1 MLVLGI
7 VLFVLI
13 ALSWGATLLLKFA
26 LWPAI
31 VFTVL
36 VVLLFVG
43 LLVFRHLRAA
53 SRAAALEREL
63 LKQAADQ
70 AARVRPDQRPEIL
83 ALREQM
89 KAGIAALKRSKL
101 GAKGGRSALYAL
113 PWYMFVGPPA
123 AGKTTAIERS
133 GLAFAGGKTGTSKV
147 RGTAGTRN
155 CDWWFTRDAI
165 LLDTAG
171 RFATQDD
178 DRDEWRAFLDLLKR
192 HRPHRPVDGLVVAL
206 SIADVMS
213 APEAQIEEVAQQLRE
228 RIDELM
234 VQLEMVVPIYVL
246 FTKAD
251 LIAGFVEFWGDYGK
265 NQRGQAWGAT
275 FALDDERLSE
285 PAHAF
290 EAEFDHLLRVLP
302 ARMVERLGREQ
313 VPQVRARILQFPVEF
328 ESLRAPLARF
338 MDELCR
344 PNPYSE
350 TPIVRGF
357 YFSSGTQSGAP
368 IERVLANMVRG
379 FALQVAHT
387 PAGANAQPQSYFVTD
402 LFEKI
407 IFPDRD
413 VATRSGSR
421 VKRHLR
427 TQAIVAGIVSLCVL
441 VFLLP
446 GMVSFARSRELIE
459 DTVQDV
465 EEARRLESTGNASAG
480 LGAVDVLHRRV
491 KVLEAAEEEYT
502 IAGFWGPRT
511 AAPLRPR
518 VQELYLARLR
528 TVLEGPVREQLTGE
542 VRVIGNLVNTD
553 VANFREAYDR
563 LKLYLMLGNPQRR
576 LDPAWAAPRLAEVW
590 GRASQGEAD
599 RNKLKAHTEYYVKK
613 LAATPS
619 WAWQLDLP
627 AVTQA
632 QGRLS
637 QLPLDDLRYS
647 WLAEATRDV
656 PPIRAEKIFFGTSA
670 QYFSAQG
677 NAEVPGMF
685 TKLGWAQVKS
695 LLGTDE
701 ASVKIDSWVLGQ
713 ELELSAGSERED
725 GLEQHYFR
733 RYVQAWSAFLSAL
746 QVSAPT
752 DLPSALDEL
761 RSLSEADGPY
771 TRLFRTLKEN
781 VQLDVDDPSLKAKL
795 IAKGKQLV
803 DKAVDKAIPGPSASA
818 GAPPERPIS
827 PVEQHFKPL
836 IKFGFGDAPAE
847 GNAAPSGLNQYLAQL
862 TSLEVALSQLSE
874 ENDEPTLEF
883 GKELS
888 RTAAS
893 VKRLLGGLDTTTR
906 IMLEPLLMNP
916 IRGSQEGVS
925 NATHDA
931 LGDDWTQAVW
941 NHWNTK
947 LAPRFPFAP
956 VSVDASVAELADFIR
971 PQTGMLWA
979 FFDKNLSPY
988 LEPSGGGF
996 VPKNAATPVN
1006 FRGDFLH
1013 QCLARGKQI
1022 SDALFGVGGAAA
1034 PPSVPFTVNIHP
1046 AGRNISEITLMIDGK
1061 RTVYRNEPE
1070 RWQPATWPG
1079 DGDKKGAVLKVK
1091 GAGFTEEIPREG
1103 EFGLFRLLAV
1113 GGLKPSDP
1121 NKPGVFKATWALS
1134 RAGEPPVT
1142 IEIKPTK
1149 SAHPF
1154 GAGYFSAMK
1163 CPAVIMSGGLG
1174 GR

>member
-13 ALSWGATLLLKFA
+13 ALGWGATLLLGWP
-26 LWPAI
+26 LWPVI

-36 VVLLFVG
+36 ALLLFFG
-43 LLVFRHLRAA
+43 LLLFRHLRAVR
-53 SRAAALEREL
+53 RAAALEREL

-70 AARVRPDQRPEIL
+70 AERMRPDRRPEIL

-171 RFATQDD
+171 RFATDD
-178 DRDEWRAFLDLLKR
+178 DDKDEWRTFLELLKR

-213 APEAQIEEVAQQLRE
+213 SHEAQVEEVAQQLRE

-234 VQLEMVVPIYVL
+234 AQLEMVVPIYVL

-265 NQRGQAWGAT
+265 NQRAQAWGAT
-275 FALDDERLSE
+275 FALDDDRLNE

-290 EAEFDHLLRVLP
+290 ESEFEHLLRVLP

-328 ESLRAPLARF
+328 ESLRTPLSRF

-357 YFSSGTQSGAP
+357 YFSSGTQTGAP

-379 FALQVAHT
+379 FSLAVSPTPSSAL
-387 PAGANAQPQSYFVTD
+387 AQPQSYFVTD

-413 VATRSGSR
+413 IATRSGSR

-427 TQAIVAGIVSLCVL
+427 TQAVVAGIVSLFVL
-441 VFLLP
+441 IFLMP
-446 GMVSFARSRELIE
+446 GMISFARSRDLI
-459 DTVQDV
+459 DATVQDL
-465 EEARRLESTGNASAG
+465 EEARRLENAGGARQG
-480 LGAVDVLHRRV
+480 LGAVDVLNRRV
-491 KVLEAAEEEYT
+491 KLLEQAESEFT
-502 IAGFWGPRT
+502 IAGFWGPRP
-511 AAPLRPR
+511 AAPLRPH
-518 VQELYLARLR
+518 VQSIYLQRLR
-528 TVLEGPVREQLTGE
+528 TVLEGPVRDQLTGE
-542 VRVIGNLVNTD
+542 VRMVGNLVNTD

-563 LKLYLMLGNPQRR
+563 LKLYLMLGNPERR
-576 LDPAWAAPRLAEVW
+576 LDPAWASPRLAEVW
-590 GRASQGEAD
+590 ARASEGEAD
-599 RNKLKAHTEYYVKK
+599 PTKLKSHAEYYVKK
-613 LAATPS
+613 LSETPS
-619 WAWQLDLP
+619 WAWQLDAP

-637 QLPLDDLRYS
+637 QLPLDDLRFS
-647 WLAEATRDV
+647 WLADATRDV
-656 PPIRAEKIFFGTSA
+656 PAIRAEKIFFGSSS
-670 QYFSAQG
+670 QYFTARG

-685 TKLGWAQVKS
+685 TALGWSQVKG
-695 LLGTDE
+695 LLSSDE
-701 ASVKIDSWVLGQ
+701 ASVKLDDWVLGQ
-713 ELELSAGSERED
+713 DLQLFAQSESED
-725 GLEQHYFR
+725 TLEQLYFQ
-733 RYVQAWSAFLSAL
+733 RYVQAWSEFLSAL
-746 QVSAPT
+746 DVAAPK
-752 DLPSALDEL
+752 DLPSAMDEL

-781 VQLDVDDPSLKAKL
+781 VTLDVEDTDL
-795 IAKGKQLV
+795 
-803 DKAVDKAIPGPSASA
+803 DDKAIAAGKKLLKKAVPKAAPLLSASA
-818 GAPPERPIS
+818 GAPPERKIS
-827 PVEQHFKPL
+827 PVERHFKPL
-836 IKFGFGDAPAE
+836 LKFGFGDAPAGE
-847 GNAAPSGLNQYLAQL
+847 ASSAPSGLNQYLAQL
-862 TSLEVALSQLSE
+862 SSLEVSLTQLSE

-906 IMLEPLLMNP
+906 IMLDPLLMNP

-925 NATHDA
+925 AATHGA
-931 LGDDWTQAVW
+931 LGDDWQQAVW

-947 LAPRFPFAP
+947 LAPRYPFAS
-956 VSVDASVAELADFIR
+956 VSVDASVAEVADLLR
-971 PQTGMLWA
+971 PQTGMVWV
-979 FFDKNLSPY
+979 FFDKNLTPY
-988 LEPSGGGF
+988 LEPSGAGF
-996 VPKNAATPVN
+996 IQKNSSTPVT
-1006 FRGDFLH
+1006 FRGDFL
-1013 QCLARGKQI
+1013 QSCLGRGKAI
-1022 SDALFGVGGAAA
+1022 MDALFGTGGAAE
-1034 PPSVPFTVNIHP
+1034 PSVPFTVNIHP

-1061 RTVYRNEPE
+1061 KTIYRNEPE
-1070 RWQPATWPG
+1070 RWQPAVWPG
-1079 DGDKKGAVLKVK
+1079 GGDKKGAVLVVK

-1103 EFGLFRLLAV
+1103 DFGLFRLLAV

-1121 NKPGVFKATWALS
+1121 KKPGVFKATWELS

-1154 GAGYFSAMK
+1154 TAGFFSSMK
-1163 CPAVIMSGGLG
+1163 CPASIMTGGG
-1174 GR
+1174 VH

>member
-7 VLFVLI
+7 VLFVLV
-13 ALSWGATLLLKFA
+13 ALAWGATLLLKFT
-26 LWPAI
+26 LWPVI
-31 VFTVL
+31 VFTVFA
-36 VVLLFVG
+36 VLLFVG
-43 LLVFRHLRAA
+43 LLVFRHLRAV

-70 AARVRPDQRPEIL
+70 AERMRPDRRPEIL

-133 GLAFAGGKTGTSKV
+133 GLAFAGGKTGAPKV

-171 RFATQDD
+171 RFATDDD
-178 DRDEWRAFLDLLKR
+178 DRDEWRTFLDLLKR
-192 HRPHRPVDGLVVAL
+192 HRPHRPIDGLVVAL
-206 SIADVMS
+206 SIADVMNS
-213 APEAQIEEVAQQLRE
+213 HEAQIEEVAQQLRA

-234 VQLEMVVPIYVL
+234 AELEMVVSIYVM

-265 NQRGQAWGAT
+265 SQRGQAWGAT
-275 FALDDERLSE
+275 FALDDERLAE

-328 ESLRAPLARF
+328 ESLRTPLARF

-350 TPIVRGF
+350 APIVRGF
-357 YFSSGTQSGAP
+357 YFSSGTQTGAP

-379 FALQVAHT
+379 FSLQVSPTPSSAH
-387 PAGANAQPQSYFVTD
+387 AQPQSYFVTD

-413 VATRSGSR
+413 IATRSGSR

-427 TQAIVAGIVSLCVL
+427 TQALVAAIVSLCVL

-446 GMVSFARSRELIE
+446 GMVSFARSRDLI
-459 DTVQDV
+459 DATVQDI
-465 EEARRLESTGNASAG
+465 EEARRLESTGSAQSG
-480 LGAVDVLHRRV
+480 LGAVDVMNRRI
-491 KVLEAAEEEYT
+491 KLLEQAEEEFT
-502 IAGFWGPRT
+502 IDGFWGPRS
-511 AAPLRPR
+511 AAPLRPY
-518 VQELYLARLR
+518 VQDLYLARLK
-528 TVLEGPVREQLTGE
+528 TVLEGPVRDQLTGE
-542 VRVIGNLVNTD
+542 VRVVGNLVNTD

-576 LDPAWAAPRLAEVW
+576 LDPAWASPRLAEVW
-590 GRASQGEAD
+590 ARASQGESD
-599 RNKLKAHTEYYVKK
+599 KSKLKSHSEYYVKK
-613 LAATPS
+613 LAETPS
-619 WAWQLDLP
+619 WAWQLDTT

-637 QLPLDDLRYS
+637 QLPLDDLRFS
-647 WLAEATRDV
+647 WLADATRDV
-656 PPIRAEKIFFGTSA
+656 PPIRAEKIFFGTSS
-670 QYFSAQG
+670 QYFTARG

-685 TKLGWAQVKS
+685 TALGWAQVKK
-695 LLGTDE
+695 LLSSDE
-701 ASVKIDSWVLGQ
+701 ASVKIEDWVLGQ
-713 ELELSAGSERED
+713 ELQLFAESENAD
-725 GLEQHYFR
+725 TLETLYFQ
-733 RYVQAWSAFLSAL
+733 RYVRAWSSFLSAL
-746 QVSAPT
+746 DVAAPT
-752 DLPSALDEL
+752 DLPGAMDEL

-781 VQLDVDDPSLKAKL
+781 VTLDVEDHSLKGKAL
-795 IAKGKQLV
+795 AKGKELV
-803 DKAVDKAIPGPSASA
+803 ASAVPSALASA
-818 GAPPERPIS
+818 GAPPERKIS
-827 PVEQHFKPL
+827 PVERHFKPL
-836 IKFGFGDAPAE
+836 LKFGFGDAPAGE
-847 GNAAPSGLNQYLAQL
+847 ASSAPSGLNQYLAQL
-862 TSLEVALSQLSE
+862 SALEVALTQLSE

-883 GKELS
+883 GRELS

-916 IRGSQEGVS
+916 IRGSQKGVS
-925 NATHDA
+925 AATHGA

-947 LAPRFPFAP
+947 LAPRFPFAS
-956 VSVDASVAELADFIR
+956 VSVDASVTELADFIR
-971 PQTGMLWA
+971 PQTGMVWA

-988 LEPSGGGF
+988 LEPSGASF
-996 VPKNAATPVN
+996 IPKNSATPVT

-1013 QCLARGKQI
+1013 QCLGRGKMI
-1022 SDALFGVGGAAA
+1022 SDALFGVGGAAE
-1034 PPSVPFTVNIHP
+1034 PSVPFTVNIHP

-1061 RTVYRNEPE
+1061 KTVYRNEPE
-1070 RWQPATWPG
+1070 RWQPAVWPG
-1079 DGDKKGAVLKVK
+1079 GGDKKGAVLKVK
-1091 GAGFTEEIPREG
+1091 GAGFTEEIPRDG
-1103 EFGLFRLLAV
+1103 DFGFFRLLAV

-1121 NKPGVFKATWALS
+1121 KKPGVFKATWELS

-1154 GAGYFSAMK
+1154 TAGFFSAMK
-1163 CPAVIMSGGLG
+1163 CPAVIMSGV
-1174 GR
+1174 R